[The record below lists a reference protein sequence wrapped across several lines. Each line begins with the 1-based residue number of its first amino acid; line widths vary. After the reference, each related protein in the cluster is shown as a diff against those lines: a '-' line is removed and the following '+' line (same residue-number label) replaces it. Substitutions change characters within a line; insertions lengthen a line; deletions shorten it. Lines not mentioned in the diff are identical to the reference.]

1 MRLLLLAL
9 TLVMAK
15 SLFAQ
20 TKGDSKNGE
29 DLYLEKCVLC
39 HGSQGRGWDWSK
51 RVEKPPIEVPDL
63 THVVPLRSDQYL
75 FDIVQGGG
83 EAVGKTRLMP
93 SFGFQLSDEQVWHIV
108 AYMRTLTQ

>member
-1 MRLLLLAL
+1 
-9 TLVMAK
+9 
-15 SLFAQ
+15 
-20 TKGDSKNGE
+20 
-29 DLYLEKCVLC
+29 
-39 HGSQGRGWDWSK
+39 
-51 RVEKPPIEVPDL
+51 
-63 THVVPLRSDQYL
+63 L